1 MWAIGNEVLHKL
13 VYPSWMPIRSEPAW
27 EQRARDFAAFYV
39 ELIDKV
45 HQADPNHP
53 IVHRDAEDAYL
64 TWLRDAMQPGG
75 RRPWLIYGV
84 NAYTPRLAEILTAW
98 PSHDWDVPLLVS
110 EFAPGGMSPSDRPGG
125 FRSMWKAIRGA
136 NGRVLGGA
144 VYAWTT
150 DGPEEVDRVF
160 GLVDAD
166 GTPVD
171 GAFAMIGSLYRGM
184 VRQAE
189 AERSQPAPSPDDR
202 VRAFARQAIAT
213 IQAGRS
219 AELLPTEAGSS
230 IMGDVNSIA
239 QTPAADAEIMVHR
252 VRDQRRVAW
261 ARDAGIVGEW
271 WVTWLPPSTP
281 NRKLALMIQQRQDGA
296 LGVGYIYHG
305 PR

>member
-1 MWAIGNEVLHKL
+1 
-13 VYPSWMPIRSEPAW
+13 
-27 EQRARDFAAFYV
+27 
-39 ELIDKV
+39 
-45 HQADPNHP
+45 
-53 IVHRDAEDAYL
+53 
-64 TWLRDAMQPGG
+64 
-75 RRPWLIYGV
+75 
-84 NAYTPRLAEILTAW
+84 
-98 PSHDWDVPLLVS
+98 
-110 EFAPGGMSPSDRPGG
+110 
-125 FRSMWKAIRGA
+125 MWKAIRGA
-136 NGRVLGGA
+136 NGWVLGGA

-184 VRQAE
+184 ARQAE

-202 VRAFARQAIAT
+202 GRAFARQAIAT

-230 IMGDVNSIA
+230 IMGDVNAVA
-239 QTPAADAEIMVHR
+239 QAPTAESDLVIQPVH
-252 VRDQRRVAW
+252 DPRRVAF
-261 ARDAGIVGEW
+261 ARDSGVAGEW